1 MAQALASASFDAHSL
16 DIERNA
22 YNAAFY
28 ELGLRFHWDRDTY
41 LALLA
46 TPDSRDRVRVYLQT
60 QQPHLLRAYDVEFLV
75 DAIESKTAECLQAR
89 SRSHG
94 GRPCR
99 FNWAE
104 ANAGQLGI

>member
-1 MAQALASASFDAHSL
+1 MAPAFSTAAFDAHQL
-16 DIERNA
+16 DTERNA

-28 ELGLRFHWDRDTY
+28 ALGLRFHWDRDTY

-46 TPDSRDRVRVYLQT
+46 TPESRDRVRVYLQT
-60 QQPHLLRAYDVEFLV
+60 QQPHLLRAYDVDFLV
-75 DAIESKTAECLQAR
+75 DAIESKTAECLQTR
-89 SRSHG
+89 SASHA

-104 ANAGQLGI
+104 ANTGQLGI